1 MLFILLGFC
10 VGTIGTLIGVGGGFM
25 LIPILLIVFPHASNV
40 WISSVSMWVVAMNA
54 TSGSVAYLQH
64 KRVHLR
70 AALAFVLAS
79 LPGSFLGTV
88 VERMVNRQLFELIFG
103 GAMILYAIVLFFKRT
118 KREGKSQLDAQSKL
132 TPDFYFK
139 GCLISFGVGFIAAF
153 FGIGGGVVH
162 VPLLSNVLGFPVHL
176 ATGTSHSILALT
188 AWFTTALHLY
198 NGELDIY
205 DPMIWQ
211 LGLSAVVGAQLGAHL
226 SKRVSGVFILKA
238 LSVALFMVGVRL
250 VWVSVLHVLGSAHYD

>member
-25 LIPILLIVFPHASNV
+25 LIPILLSVFPNASNV

-54 TSGSVAYLQH
+54 TSGSIAYLRH

-70 AALAFVLAS
+70 AALAFVFAS

-88 VERMVNRQLFELIFG
+88 VERMVNRHLFETIFG
-103 GAMILYAIVLFFKRT
+103 GAMILYAIVLFFKR
-118 KREGKSQLDAQSKL
+118 KNDGKSELHARSKL
-132 TPDFYFK
+132 TADFYLK
-139 GCLISFGVGFIAAF
+139 GCAISFGVGFIAAF

-176 ATGTSHSILALT
+176 ATGTSHCILALT
-188 AWFTTALHLY
+188 AWFTTALHIY
-198 NGELDIY
+198 NGELDIR

-226 SKRVSGVFILKA
+226 SKRVSGAVILKA

-250 VWVSVLHVLGSAHYD
+250 VWASV